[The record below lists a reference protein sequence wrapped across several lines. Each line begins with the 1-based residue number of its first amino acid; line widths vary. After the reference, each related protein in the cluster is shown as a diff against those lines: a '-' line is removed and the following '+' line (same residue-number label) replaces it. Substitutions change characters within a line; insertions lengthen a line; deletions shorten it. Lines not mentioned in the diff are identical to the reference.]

1 MVVKIFIKWSECKK
15 KIIFWPEKRA
25 NKKKFS
31 QSYKPDKCEHKLE
44 KDKLR
49 NQVEELARKLQEKEA
64 EMESLKSPV
73 QYLLKKEK
81 LQESKKIEMK
91 KGQFNNMNLRDKQN
105 KWFY

>member
-15 KIIFWPEKRA
+15 KIIFWPEKREG

-91 KGQFNNMNLRDKQN
+91 KGQFNNMKLRDKQN
-105 KWFY
+105 K